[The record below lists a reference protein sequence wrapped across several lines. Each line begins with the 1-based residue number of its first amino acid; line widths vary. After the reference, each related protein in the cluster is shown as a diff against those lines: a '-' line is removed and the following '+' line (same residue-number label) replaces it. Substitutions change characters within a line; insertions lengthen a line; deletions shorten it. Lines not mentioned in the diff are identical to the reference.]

1 MIYRFSSRRQAISE
15 TFLNTRLR
23 QAQCYDRIAGYF
35 SSSILEVAGESIESI
50 TGKIR
55 LVCNAELAQR
65 DVETARAAEMAVGQ
79 EWRFHSEDKLTEQ
92 VQPRLQRLY
101 KFLKSGKMEVRIL
114 PNEIFGL
121 IHGKAGIITQSDGK
135 KTAFLGSINESK
147 TAWKL
152 NYELLW
158 EDDSEEAISWV
169 QEEFNTLWFHPKAV
183 PLAHAVVE
191 DIKRLANRRIITLDQ
206 WKDGEKPEGAIV
218 ETPVYRKQY
227 GLWAHQKSF
236 VKLAYEEHL
245 CGRGARFVLADQVG
259 LGKTVQLALAA
270 MLMALHGDKPILV
283 IAPKTLI
290 WQWQEEIKK
299 LLDFPSAVWD
309 GKAWVDE
316 NEVRFYNSNSENAI
330 TKCPR
335 RVGIISQGL
344 IVRGGALVEKLLEKN
359 YECVIVDECH
369 RARRRNLH
377 AGCENESPDPNKLMK
392 YILRISR
399 QTKSLLLA
407 TATPV
412 QLYPIEAYDLLL
424 ILAVG
429 SNHVLGDELS
439 KWRKR
444 DKQDLL
450 ELVQGRQEQPKTFA
464 DRWDWI
470 RDPFPPEYEDDR
482 VWGHIRRQIGLR
494 PVDYL
499 ISGDQLRNLKP
510 WDRKKLEDYDS
521 FFTKSNPFI
530 RHIIRRTR
538 TFLEENNDPIT
549 NEPFLK
555 KVAVKLF
562 GEDDNETI
570 LLPGYLQDAYNTTE
584 EFCNSLGEIMKSSGF
599 IRTLLLRRMGSSI
612 EAGRLTALKMLGKDT
627 TYAELTEED
636 DDDLHDDNL
645 ELAVEADPK
654 TGVSARI
661 TEKDKSILQ
670 MLIAQ
675 LEQNQ
680 ENDPKVNRLREL
692 LFTEKWIDSGCIV
705 FSQYFDTVRYF
716 SSLIAED
723 HPEIPVAVYAGG
735 SKSGIWFHKEYQLCS
750 KEDIKQRV
758 QTGEIKIIFGTDSA
772 SEGLNL
778 QRLGTLINIDLPW
791 NPTRLEQRKGRIQ
804 RIGQVRDEVFVYNMR
819 YHGSVEDRVHQLL
832 SQRLQNI
839 NAMFGQLP
847 DILED
852 VWVEIAIGN
861 KKKAQEII
869 NAVPERNPFELRYD
883 RIEHVDFEKCSE
895 VLNKEEV
902 KMKLG
907 EGW

>member
-1 MIYRFSSRRQAISE
+1 MINRFSSRREPVSE
-15 TFLNTRLR
+15 TFLNARLR
-23 QAQCYDRIAGYF
+23 HAQCYDRIAGYF
-35 SSSILEVAGESIESI
+35 SSSILEVAGEAIESV

-65 DVETARAAEMAVGQ
+65 DIETARAAEMAVGQ
-79 EWRFHSEDKLTEQ
+79 EWRIHSEDKMDEK

-101 KFLKSGKMEVRIL
+101 EFLKSGKLEVRVL

-121 IHGKAGIITQSDGK
+121 IHGKAGVITLPDGR

-158 EDDSEEAISWV
+158 EDDSEDAISWV
-169 QEEFNTLWFHPKAV
+169 QEEFETLWFHPKAV

-191 DIKRLANRRIITLDQ
+191 DIERLASRKIITLDQ
-206 WKDGEKPEGAIV
+206 WKEGDKPAGAIV

-245 CGRGARFVLADQVG
+245 CGRGARFILADQVG
-259 LGKTVQLALAA
+259 LGKTLQLALAA
-270 MLMALHGDKPILV
+270 MLMALHGEKPILV

-290 WQWQEEIKK
+290 WQWQEEISK
-299 LLDFPSAVWD
+299 LLDLPSAVWD

-316 NEVRFYNSNSENAI
+316 NEVRYINSSPENAI

-344 IVRGGALVEKLLEKN
+344 IVRGGSLVEKLLEKN

-377 AGCENESPDPNKLMK
+377 AGCEDEIPDPNKLME

-412 QLYPIEAYDLLL
+412 QLYPIEAYDMLMM
-424 ILAVG
+424 LAMG
-429 SNHVLGDELS
+429 SPHVLGDELS
-439 KWRKR
+439 KWRHR
-444 DKQDLL
+444 DKKEIL
-450 ELVQGRQEQPKTFA
+450 ELVQGVQEQPEMFV
-464 DRWDWI
+464 DRWDWM

-482 VWGHIRRQIGLR
+482 IWGHLRRQIGMR
-494 PVDYL
+494 PVDFSV
-499 ISGDQLRNLKP
+499 SGDQLRSLKP
-510 WDRKKLEDYDS
+510 WDRKKLEDLDS
-521 FFTKSNPFI
+521 FFTNSNPFL
-530 RHIIRRTR
+530 RQIIRRTR

-549 NEPFLK
+549 HEPFLK
-555 KVAVKLF
+555 KVIVKLF
-562 GEDDNETI
+562 GEDDNEAI
-570 LLPGYLQDAYNTTE
+570 LLPGYLQDAYNTAE

-612 EAGRLTALKMLGKDT
+612 EAGRLTAIKMLGKET
-627 TYAELTEED
+627 TYAELAEED
-636 DDDLHDDNL
+636 DDDLQENGQEETL
-645 ELAVEADPK
+645 LTQLK

-661 TEKDKSILQ
+661 TGKEKDILQ
-670 MLIAQ
+670 RLIAQ

-680 ENDPKVNRLREL
+680 ENDPKANRLREL
-692 LFTEKWIDSGCIV
+692 LFTENWIDAGCIV
-705 FSQYFDTVRYF
+705 FSQYYDTARYF
-716 SSLIAED
+716 SALIAEE
-723 HPEIPVAVYAGG
+723 HPEIPVAVYSGG
-735 SKSGIWFHKEYQLCS
+735 SKSGLWFHKEYQLCS
-750 KEDIKQRV
+750 KEEIKQKV
-758 QTGEIKIIFGTDSA
+758 QTGEIKLIFGTDSA

-778 QRLGTLINIDLPW
+778 QRLGTLVNIDLPW

-832 SQRLQNI
+832 SERLKNI

-852 VWVEIAIGN
+852 VWMEVAIGN
-861 KKKAQEII
+861 KKKAEEII

-883 RIEHVDFEKCSE
+883 RIEHVDFETCSE

-902 KMKLG
+902 RMKLG

>member
-1 MIYRFSSRRQAISE
+1 MINRFSSRREPISE
-15 TFLNTRLR
+15 TFLTTRLIH
-23 QAQCYDRIAGYF
+23 AKSYDRIAGYF

-50 TGKIR
+50 SGKIR
-55 LVCNAELAQR
+55 LVCNAELSKC
-65 DVETARAAEMAVGQ
+65 DVETSRSAEMAVGQ
-79 EWRFHSEDKLTEQ
+79 EWRLHSEDKMTEQ
-92 VQPRLQRLY
+92 VQPRMKRLY
-101 KFLKSGKMEVRIL
+101 NFLKSGKMEVRVL

-121 IHGKAGIITQSDGK
+121 IHGKAGVITYTDDRQ
-135 KTAFLGSINESK
+135 TAFLGSINESK

-158 EDDSEEAISWV
+158 EDDSQEAISWV
-169 QEEFNTLWFHPKAV
+169 QEEFDTLWFHPKAV

-191 DIKRLANRRIITLDQ
+191 DIKRLANRKIITLDQ
-206 WKDGEKPEGAIV
+206 WKKGGKPEGAIV

-270 MLMALHGDKPILV
+270 VLMSLHGDKPILV

-299 LLDFPSAVWD
+299 LLDLPSAVWD
-309 GKAWVDE
+309 GKSWVDE
-316 NEVRFYNSNSENAI
+316 NEVRFLNSNSENAI

-344 IVRGGALVEKLLEKN
+344 IVRGGTLVEKLLEKQ

-377 AGCENESPDPNKLMK
+377 VGCEDENPDPNKLMR

-412 QLYPIEAYDLLL
+412 QLYPIEAYDLLMM
-424 ILAVG
+424 LAVG

-444 DKQDLL
+444 DKQNLF
-450 ELVQGRQEQPKTFA
+450 ELIQGMQEQPEEFA
-464 DRWDWI
+464 DRWDWM

-482 VWGHIRRQIGLR
+482 IWGHMRRQIGLR

-499 ISGDQLRNLKP
+499 VSGNQLRNLKP
-510 WDRKKLEDYDS
+510 WDRKKLEDIDS
-521 FFTKSNPFI
+521 FFTQSNPFL

-538 TFLEENNDPIT
+538 KFLEENNDPIT
-549 NEPFLK
+549 HEPFLK

-562 GEDDNETI
+562 GEADNEAI
-570 LLPGYLQDAYNTTE
+570 LLPGYLQDAYNTAE
-584 EFCNSLGEIMKSSGF
+584 EFCTSLGEVMKSPGF

-612 EAGRLTALKMLGKDT
+612 EAGRLTALKMLGKET

-636 DDDLHDDNL
+636 DDDYREDNQKVEL
-645 ELAVEADPK
+645 EAEQK

-661 TEKDKSILQ
+661 TQKEKDILQ
-670 MLIAQ
+670 RLIAQ

-692 LFTEKWIDSGCIV
+692 LFTENWIDAGCIV

-716 SSLIAED
+716 SELIAKE
-723 HPEIPVAVYAGG
+723 HPEIQIAVYAGG
-735 SKSGIWFHKEYQLCS
+735 SKSGIWFHKEYQRYS
-750 KEDIKQRV
+750 KEDIKQKV
-758 QTGEIKIIFGTDSA
+758 QTGEIKLIFGTDSA

-778 QRLGTLINIDLPW
+778 QRLGSLVNIDLPW

-804 RIGQVRDEVFVYNMR
+804 RIGQVRDEIYVYNMR
-819 YHGSVEDRVHQLL
+819 YLGSVEDRVHQLL
-832 SQRLQNI
+832 SQRLKHI
-839 NAMFGQLP
+839 NDMFGQLP

-852 VWVEIAIGN
+852 VWVEVAVGN
-861 KKKAQEII
+861 RKEAEEII
-869 NAVPERNPFELRYD
+869 NAIPQRNPFELRYD
-883 RIEHVDFEKCSE
+883 RIEHIDFETCSE

-902 KMKLG
+902 KIKLG